1 MFDFDQHL
9 SNADWVKQTDD
20 SMAAVMEA
28 RTKAYEDEEDDDEEE
43 EKEDYRRALNREFYR
58 RGFYGK
64 DFKEGE
70 HPRDEGGKFSEK
82 EGVTGSAGG
91 SGMKKAREEVAAW
104 VRDNPSPPHTIVK
117 DAVPPGTPNRK
128 QILKELRRENQA
140 EREEWDRGLEDVRRK
155 SGLVELEKQER
166 ESKREKFSE
175 KFAPELS
182 ALEWA
187 QSHAGKNR
195 DAKAQAD
202 LIRSRGNPFG
212 SIWRAWYPG
221 AAQYVIKQL
230 KRAGA
235 VRTHT
240 SGKSSARGSV
250 YYEIESPTGKEV
262 VRVSDHELPDTDE
275 RVFNRGQGRGGQWH
289 EVILDHVVDPEDIDD
304 QVSSILEDMGL
315 DTGSSGEKGTRD
327 SLSTEDAD
335 RMMQA
340 AVEYAKK
347 FDKKQFGTPDVVSPP
362 KGAESLLTDPI
373 GTSRSGECYESA
385 GQFMMESALTGSGL
399 NATMIHGTVSMGDQ
413 RIGHGWVEIGDV
425 VYDGTHTQFFDRD
438 SYREFTE
445 AETEHEYN
453 WEECADHMARTEHW
467 GPWEETAGL
476 LSEEHYRPGRD
487 E

>member
-1 MFDFDQHL
+1 MFDFDQLL

-28 RTKAYEDEEDDDEEE
+28 RKQAYEDEEDDDEEE

-82 EGVTGSAGG
+82 EGGGKQAKFQTGVPVTFDFVRNTESAPQTTGFGQDVEPSGRYLSKKETDVSEWPGWESGTVSFNSPLVLDFGG
-91 SGMKKAREEVAAW
+91 SYADD
-104 VRDNPSPPHTIVK
+104 DNWKRVLS
-117 DAVPPGTPNRK
+117 
-128 QILKELRRENQA
+128 RRYDGKTGE
-140 EREEWDRGLEDVRRK
+140 
-155 SGLVELEKQER
+155 
-166 ESKREKFSE
+166 
-175 KFAPELS
+175 ELS
-182 ALEWA
+182 
-187 QSHAGKNR
+187 
-195 DAKAQAD
+195 DAIREDGYDAIVTEDKYGTSEIVD
-202 LIRSRGNPFG
+202 L
-212 SIWRAWYPG
+212 
-221 AAQYVIKQL
+221 
-230 KRAGA
+230 
-235 VRTHT
+235 
-240 SGKSSARGSV
+240 
-250 YYEIESPTGKEV
+250 
-262 VRVSDHELPDTDE
+262 
-275 RVFNRGQGRGGQWH
+275 
-289 EVILDHVVDPEDIDD
+289 
-304 QVSSILEDMGL
+304 
-315 DTGSSGEKGTRD
+315 TGSSGGKGTRD
-327 SLSTEDAD
+327 SLSSEDAD

-373 GTSRSGECYESA
+373 GTRRSGECYESA
-385 GQFMMESALTGSGL
+385 GQFMMEAALTGSGL
-399 NATMIHGTVSMGDQ
+399 NAKMIHGTVKMGDQ

-445 AETEHEYN
+445 AETEHEYD
-453 WEECADHMARTEHW
+453 WEECSKHMVRTENW

-476 LSEEHYRPGRD
+476 LSEEHYRPGRN

>member
-1 MFDFDQHL
+1 MFDFDQLL

-82 EGVTGSAGG
+82 EGGGTG
-91 SGMKKAREEVAAW
+91 
-104 VRDNPSPPHTIVK
+104 
-117 DAVPPGTPNRK
+117 
-128 QILKELRRENQA
+128 
-140 EREEWDRGLEDVRRK
+140 
-155 SGLVELEKQER
+155 
-166 ESKREKFSE
+166 
-175 KFAPELS
+175 
-182 ALEWA
+182 
-187 QSHAGKNR
+187 
-195 DAKAQAD
+195 
-202 LIRSRGNPFG
+202 
-212 SIWRAWYPG
+212 
-221 AAQYVIKQL
+221 
-230 KRAGA
+230 
-235 VRTHT
+235 
-240 SGKSSARGSV
+240 
-250 YYEIESPTGKEV
+250 
-262 VRVSDHELPDTDE
+262 
-275 RVFNRGQGRGGQWH
+275 
-289 EVILDHVVDPEDIDD
+289 
-304 QVSSILEDMGL
+304 
-315 DTGSSGEKGTRD
+315 D
-327 SLSTEDAD
+327 SLSPEDAD

-373 GTSRSGECYESA
+373 GTRRSGECYGSA
-385 GQFMMESALTGSGL
+385 GQFMMEAALMDSGALFRLMGL
-399 NATMIHGTVSMGDQ
+399 NAKMIHGTVSMGDQ

-445 AETEHEYN
+445 AETEHEYD
-453 WEECADHMARTEHW
+453 WEECSKHMVRTENW

>member
-70 HPRDEGGKFSEK
+70 HPRDEGGKFSS
-82 EGVTGSAGG
+82 GGAG
-91 SGMKKAREEVAAW
+91 R
-104 VRDNPSPPHTIVK
+104 
-117 DAVPPGTPNRK
+117 
-128 QILKELRRENQA
+128 
-140 EREEWDRGLEDVRRK
+140 
-155 SGLVELEKQER
+155 
-166 ESKREKFSE
+166 
-175 KFAPELS
+175 
-182 ALEWA
+182 
-187 QSHAGKNR
+187 HA
-195 DAKAQAD
+195 
-202 LIRSRGNPFG
+202 
-212 SIWRAWYPG
+212 
-221 AAQYVIKQL
+221 
-230 KRAGA
+230 
-235 VRTHT
+235 
-240 SGKSSARGSV
+240 
-250 YYEIESPTGKEV
+250 
-262 VRVSDHELPDTDE
+262 SD
-275 RVFNRGQGRGGQWH
+275 
-289 EVILDHVVDPEDIDD
+289 
-304 QVSSILEDMGL
+304 S
-315 DTGSSGEKGTRD
+315 
-327 SLSTEDAD
+327 SLSTEDAV
-335 RMMQA
+335 RMMKA

-373 GTSRSGECYESA
+373 GTRRSGECYESA
-385 GQFMMESALTGSGL
+385 GQFMMEAALTGSGL
-399 NATMIHGTVSMGDQ
+399 NAKMVHGTVSMGDQ

-445 AETEHEYN
+445 AETEHEYD
-453 WEECADHMARTEHW
+453 WEECSKHMLRTENW

-476 LSEEHYRPGRD
+476 LSEEHHRPGRN